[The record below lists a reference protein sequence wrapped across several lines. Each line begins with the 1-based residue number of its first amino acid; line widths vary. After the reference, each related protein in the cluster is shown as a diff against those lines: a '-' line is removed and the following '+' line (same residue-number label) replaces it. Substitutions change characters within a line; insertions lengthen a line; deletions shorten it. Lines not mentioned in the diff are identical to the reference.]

1 MKSRMKSMI
10 AMLSLAFPLVL
21 TAAGPSA
28 EEMAFYKAYKNG
40 AQAKECLRVVDQDGM
55 PVFGAKIDGGIQT
68 GDGYNDYTPIR
79 GATDTNGEFVV
90 QGKCTNRIRCGITLD
105 GYYASEF
112 VLPNYASRHTFR
124 DGKWHPYGSQHT
136 VVLKKI
142 IDPQPMIFHDER
154 TSFKVPAYEEWV
166 GFDCEKFGFV
176 APYGKGA
183 AKDMLLRFTLKNPTT
198 DDYHMT
204 MEVSF
209 TNNPYAG
216 AYEMDRARMSEFE
229 SVYHAD
235 TNAVYRQAFVYSFDQ
250 SPVKTPEYTTQLKSD
265 KYLVFRTRTK
275 VDAEGRLV
283 SALYGKI
290 YGDWNFVGPGGMSMA
305 QFVFNPRPNDTN
317 LEDEHTAEYSR
328 MQQKQ
333 REAPP
338 YKKKHKKFRLFQ

>member
-1 MKSRMKSMI
+1 MKLIVR
-10 AMLSLAFPLVL
+10 SLCFAIPLIL
-21 TAAGPSA
+21 NAAGPSA
-28 EEMAFYKAYKNG
+28 EELTLAKARRYG
-40 AQAKECLRVVDQDGM
+40 AQVKECLRVVDQDGM
-55 PVFGAKIDGGIQT
+55 PVADARIWGGLQT
-68 GDGYNDYTPIR
+68 GDGYKDFIPIR
-79 GATDTNGEFVV
+79 GSTDTNGEYIV
-90 QGKCTNRIRCGITLD
+90 QGKCTNRITCQITKE

-112 VLPNYASRHTFR
+112 VLPNYAYRHTFK
-124 DGKWHPYGSQHT
+124 DGKWQPYGSQHT

-142 IDPQPMIFHDER
+142 IAPQPMIFHDER
-154 TSFKVPAYEEWV
+154 TSFKVPVYEEWV
-166 GFDCEKFGFV
+166 GFDCEKFDFV
-176 APYGKGA
+176 SPHGQGA
-183 AKDMLLRFTLKNPTT
+183 AKDMLLRFTLRNPTR

-216 AYEMDRARMSEFE
+216 AYELDRTKMSEFE

-235 TNAVYRQAFVYSFDQ
+235 TNAVYRQSFVYRFDQ

-290 YGDWNFVGPGGMSMA
+290 YGDWNFVGPGGMSMS
-305 QFVFNPRPNDTN
+305 QFVFNTRPNDTN

-328 MQQKQ
+328 KCQRQ
-333 REAPP
+333 REEPP
-338 YKKKHKKFRLFQ
+338 YKKKRKSLWPF

>member
-1 MKSRMKSMI
+1 MESMI
-10 AMLSLAFPLVL
+10 TMLSLAFPLVL
-21 TAAGPSA
+21 TAAGPST

-154 TSFKVPAYEEWV
+154 TSFKVPVYEEWV
-166 GFDCEKFGFV
+166 GFDCEKFDFV
-176 APYGKGA
+176 APYGNGA

-235 TNAVYRQAFVYSFDQ
+235 TNAVYRQSFVYSFDQ

-275 VDAEGRLV
+275 VDAEGGLV

-305 QFVFNPRPNDTN
+305 QFVLNTRPNDTN
-317 LEDEHTAEYSR
+317 LEDEHTAESSLQR
-328 MQQKQ
+328 QRQ
-333 REAPP
+333 RESPP
-338 YKKKHKKFRLFQ
+338 YKKKRKSLWPF